1 MKVGDLVR
9 LRSGMFPRMEE
20 ALHRMIGTIIELN
33 RDPIREREDRKVLWF
48 GTGRT
53 YWVLEESLEKV
64 SESR

>member
-9 LRSGMFPRMEE
+9 LRSGTLPHMEE
-20 ALHRMIGTIIELN
+20 ALSRMIGTIIELH
-33 RDPIREREDRKVLWF
+33 RDPIRERQDRKVLWF

>member
-9 LRSGMFPRMEE
+9 LRSGTLP
-20 ALHRMIGTIIELN
+20 RMIGTIIELH
-33 RDPIREREDRKVLWF
+33 RDPIRERQDRKVLWF